1 MTDTP
6 ACTAIGPSDF
16 KNLMRGVASTV
27 SVVTTVHEGEPHG
40 MTATAFSSV
49 SADPPMVLIVLN
61 KTTRSHPLISA
72 SRLFI
77 VNMLQEG
84 QVELSARFAGKV
96 DDQFAGIRWRP
107 GRTGA
112 PILNDVLSYFECETV
127 SEVDVGTHTIFVGR
141 VIGGEASGKPPLLYH
156 CGQYKSLVETDA

>member
-1 MTDTP
+1 MTDSA
-6 ACTAIGPSDF
+6 ACAAIGPSDF

-27 SVVTTVHEGEPHG
+27 SVVTTVNEGEPHG

-49 SADPPMVLIVLN
+49 SADPPTVLIVLN
-61 KTTRSHPLISA
+61 KSTRSHPLISA
-72 SRLFI
+72 SRLFV
-77 VNMLQEG
+77 VNMLQED
-84 QVELSARFAGKV
+84 QVELSARFAGKL
-96 DDQFAGIRWRP
+96 DDQFADIRWRR

-141 VIGGEASGKPPLLYH
+141 VIGGEASSKPPLLYH
-156 CGQYKSLVETDA
+156 RGQYKSLVDTDA